1 MRIECQNRWSLEF
14 HGQWLSHPLVLE
26 KKPLLPLLPNAY
38 LLRLLFTWVIKL
50 LAVCLLII
58 AIIVLK
64 SARHSANNTLSLLIQ
79 KTPLIGYYL
88 HFIHEENEASWQAK
102 CSGYE
107 DRLWAQIALGLGRL
121 LGTIPAHLALIIA
134 PPFLDCCE
142 DFEIMHVS
150 I

>member
-1 MRIECQNRWSLEF
+1 MRRECQNRWSLEF
-14 HGQWLSHPLVLE
+14 HGQWLSHPLALE
-26 KKPLLPLLPNAY
+26 KKPLLLLREAY

-50 LAVCLLII
+50 LALCLLII
-58 AIIVLK
+58 TIIVLK
-64 SARHSANNTLSLLIQ
+64 NARHSANDTLSLLIQ
-79 KTPLIGYYL
+79 RTPLIGCCL

-121 LGTIPAHLALIIA
+121 LCTIPAHLALIIT
-134 PPFLDCCE
+134 PPFLDCRE
-142 DFEIMHVS
+142 DFEIMHVN